1 MYICIY
7 IMYVYVYVY
16 IYVVTFIYIYTHC
29 KWQQVSYGRE
39 LQVDEKP
46 CPTDPSVTERQL
58 SFLQSS
64 KVNAS
69 LVAEPRQCTDG

>member
-1 MYICIY
+1 VPLAASGDAMCRFPGCSKMDLRYQ
-7 IMYVYVYVY
+7 
-16 IYVVTFIYIYTHC
+16 C

-46 CPTDPSVTERQL
+46 YPTDPSVTERQL